1 MTNTEAIIYA
11 IETSQTIKEEKHD
24 ELIKYLLDLERR
36 YINLLELIREK
47 EKNDK
52 DEQSTIIICKE
63 ES

>member
-1 MTNTEAIIYA
+1 MTNIEAIIYA

-52 DEQSTIIICKE
+52 DEQSTIIICKGE
-63 ES
+63 

>member
-24 ELIKYLLDLERR
+24 ELIKYILDLERR

-52 DEQSTIIICKE
+52 DERSTIIICKGE
-63 ES
+63 

>member
-47 EKNDK
+47 GKNDK
-52 DEQSTIIICKE
+52 DEQSTIIICKGE
-63 ES
+63 

>member
-36 YINLLELIREK
+36 YINLLELVREK
-47 EKNDK
+47 EKNDIEK
-52 DEQSTIIICKE
+52 KSTIIICE
-63 ES
+63 GE

>member
-36 YINLLELIREK
+36 YINLLELVREK
-47 EKNDK
+47 EKLDIERK
-52 DEQSTIIICKE
+52 STIIICKGE
-63 ES
+63 

>member
-11 IETSQTIKEEKHD
+11 IETSKTIKEEKHD

-36 YINLLELIREK
+36 YLNLLELIREK

-52 DEQSTIIICKE
+52 DEQSTIIICKGE
-63 ES
+63 

>member
-24 ELIKYLLDLERR
+24 ELIKYLLGLERR
-36 YINLLELIREK
+36 YINLLELVREK
-47 EKNDK
+47 EQYDK
-52 DEQSTIIICKE
+52 DEQSTIIICKG

>member
-47 EKNDK
+47 NDK

>member
-36 YINLLELIREK
+36 YINLLELVREK
-47 EKNDK
+47 EKYDK
-52 DEQSTIIICKE
+52 DEQSTIIICE
-63 ES
+63 GE